1 MNSVRVNC
9 TQTRKH
15 PSVLDVAHWIR
26 ESFPRIDPR
35 GGAKQAA
42 VDEWREQPIGAEGVG
57 ASGTFALRMVCSAI
71 NRLGAALSRLYVIY
85 CLLASFPP
93 SNSSTSSTTLASFSF
108 FTSTGLDVT

>member
-1 MNSVRVNC
+1 MSV
-9 TQTRKH
+9 
-15 PSVLDVAHWIR
+15 
-26 ESFPRIDPR
+26 FPALTPEAGKNKPR
-35 GGAKQAA
+35 RT
-42 VDEWREQPIGAEGVG
+42 DNRDDTREQPIGAEGVG

-93 SNSSTSSTTLASFSF
+93 SNSSTSPTTLASFSF